1 MRFFSEFL
9 PVGMPVNDLVSCI
22 SSSPQPYIVVFK
34 EDVPEAEIDKQVKLI
49 EENGMDWTFSVLPQ
63 TISSY

>member
-22 SSSPQPYIVVFK
+22 SSPQPYIVVFK

>member
-22 SSSPQPYIVVFK
+22 NSSPQPYIVVFK

-49 EENGMDWTFSVLPQ
+49 EENGMD
-63 TISSY
+63 